1 MREMAKELT
10 EGNAG
15 DHTEGLKEIDEKAI
29 TEPELVNTVEERL
42 KSLNELV
49 SGDDL
54 AELPD
59 DGSDPIPDPPDEVDD
74 GVEIE
79 KEADELDDDDPTLG
93 KEDVNTDGEDGN
105 DVTIPDAYVRAAIH
119 NGMKQEDV
127 DFLVKQDPKLALST
141 FTSMYNS
148 VTNASKE
155 WSQLGRAKVDQERKI
170 AEADSKRVAE
180 QSQHDIDPL
189 IDKLKETYGDDP
201 LIGLATRFLSTKIV
215 KAENGLPALQ
225 PADLYHTATAHA
237 NASANASTDARVNVF
252 FGSNAMKPYEDF
264 YGTMGLS
271 QSFNDLSNGQQ
282 EHRLNVMQEAE
293 YIMTGLRMRGI
304 DLPVEQVLEKAHLV
318 VTEPIREQVIRE
330 NLKKNAVTRK
340 KAMTFRPSKSK
351 KTTNAVVDSQRKP
364 QSRQE
369 LLSRVEQRLAG
380 VPNLR

>member
-49 SGDDL
+49 SGDDP
-54 AELPD
+54 AELSD
-59 DGSDPIPDPPDEVDD
+59 DDSDPIPDPPDEKDD

-155 WSQLGRAKVDQERKI
+155 WSQLGRAKVEQERAI
-170 AEADSKRVAE
+170 AEADSRRVVE
-180 QSQHDIDPL
+180 KSQHDVDPL
-189 IDKLKETYGDDP
+189 IGKLKETYGDDP
-201 LIGLATRFLSTKIV
+201 LIEVVTKLLADRS
-215 KAENGLPALQ
+215 APATTAPVSQ
-225 PADLYHTATAHA
+225 PADLYQTATARA

-264 YGTMGLS
+264 YGMMGLS

>member
-1 MREMAKELT
+1 MREMAKELK

-15 DHTEGLKEIDEKAI
+15 DHTEGLKEVDEKAI

-49 SGDDL
+49 SGDEPE
-54 AELPD
+54 ALPD
-59 DGSDPIPDPPDEVDD
+59 GDTDSTPDPPDEKDDVEIDEEVDEIDD
-74 GVEIE
+74 G
-79 KEADELDDDDPTLG
+79 DPTLVKDG
-93 KEDVNTDGEDGN
+93 VNTDSEDGN

-155 WSQLGRAKVDQERKI
+155 WSQLGRAKVEQERAI
-170 AEADSKRVAE
+170 AEADSRRVVE
-180 QSQHDIDPL
+180 KSQHDVDPL
-189 IDKLKETYGDDP
+189 IGKLKETYGDDP
-201 LIGLATRFLSTKIV
+201 LIEVVTKLLADRPTPVTTAPVS
-215 KAENGLPALQ
+215 Q
-225 PADLYHTATAHA
+225 PADLYQTATARA

-264 YGTMGLS
+264 YGMMGLS

>member
-29 TEPELVNTVEERL
+29 TEPELVNTVGERL
-42 KSLNELV
+42 KNLNELV
-49 SGDDL
+49 SGDEPE
-54 AELPD
+54 ALPD
-59 DGSDPIPDPPDEVDD
+59 GDTDSTPDLPDEKDD
-74 GVEIE
+74 VEI
-79 KEADELDDDDPTLG
+79 DEEVDEIDDDDPTLG

-119 NGMKQEDV
+119 NGMKPEDV

-155 WSQLGRAKVDQERKI
+155 WSQLGRAKVEQERAI
-170 AEADSKRVAE
+170 AEADSRRVVE
-180 QSQHDIDPL
+180 KSQHDVDPL
-189 IDKLKETYGDDP
+189 IGKLKETYGDDP
-201 LIGLATRFLSTKIV
+201 LIEVVTKLLADRPTPVTTAPVS
-215 KAENGLPALQ
+215 Q
-225 PADLYHTATAHA
+225 PADLYQTATARA

-264 YGTMGLS
+264 YGMMGLS

>member
-59 DGSDPIPDPPDEVDD
+59 DGSDPIPDPPDEKDD

-155 WSQLGRAKVDQERKI
+155 WSQLGRAKVEQERAI
-170 AEADSKRVAE
+170 AEADSRRVVE
-180 QSQHDIDPL
+180 KSQQDVDPL
-189 IDKLKETYGDDP
+189 IGKLKETYGDDP
-201 LIGLATRFLSTKIV
+201 LIEVVTKLLADKSAPVTTAPVS
-215 KAENGLPALQ
+215 Q
-225 PADLYHTATAHA
+225 PADLYQTATARA

-264 YGTMGLS
+264 YGMMGLS

-340 KAMTFRPSKSK
+340 KAMTYRPSKSK